1 MNKISTFLTL
11 LLLCLTSNS
20 FVNAQTVGFYAPYED
35 MENECKNSNLY
46 GSYAWFVDNYVK
58 NGKGIV
64 VTPSTLDKIKDLK
77 TLWVAYDEDNLQK
90 GWKYLPTSMTNAD
103 ALTAIKQHVK
113 DGGSLFLSSLA
124 TQLLVGLDR
133 IDATLTP
140 NIFNTSVGKKNFDL
154 WGVNPIMG
162 KAVGDV
168 YDHSDHAIYK
178 GLFTSE
184 YKYPDNTDWN
194 HIFYPLINAAD
205 KADHNCIWDLNGLSD
220 LSDNPNKFVDFQTK
234 TNSVILGTWQHVV
247 DYAVAGVVEFQP
259 TADFKGS
266 ILTNG
271 MAAYDMSL
279 YPDGAQNND
288 YMVNLYKITE
298 NTLEYL
304 NSKADKVSTGI
315 KDITFAGANTSDD
328 AYYTLQ
334 GVKVASPLTAGI
346 YVHNH
351 KKVVVR

>member
-1 MNKISTFLTL
+1 MNQISTFLTL

-35 MENECKNSNLY
+35 MEKCNNSNLY

-58 NGKGIV
+58 DGKGIV
-64 VTPSTLDKIKDLK
+64 VTPSTLNKIKDLK

-90 GWKYLPTSMTNAD
+90 GWEYLPTSMTNAD
-103 ALTAIKQHVK
+103 ALAAIKQHVK

-162 KAVGDV
+162 KAVGEV

-178 GLFTSE
+178 DLFTSE

-194 HIFYPLINAAD
+194 HIFYPLINASD

-259 TADFKGS
+259 TADFKGT

-279 YPDGAQNND
+279 YPGGAQLND

-315 KDITFAGANTSDD
+315 EDITFVGANKSDD

>member
-1 MNKISTFLTL
+1 MNQISTFLTL

-35 MENECKNSNLY
+35 MENDCNNPNLY
-46 GSYAWFVDNYVK
+46 GSYAWFVDNYV
-58 NGKGIV
+58 NEGKGIV
-64 VTPSTLDKIKDLK
+64 VTPSTLSKIKDLK
-77 TLWVAYDEDNLQK
+77 TLWVAYDENNLQK
-90 GWKYLPTSMTNAD
+90 GWEYLPTSMTNAD
-103 ALTAIKQHVK
+103 ALAAIKQHVK
-113 DGGSLFLSSLA
+113 DGGGLFLSSLA

-133 IDATLTP
+133 IDATLAP

-162 KAVGDV
+162 KAVGEV
-168 YDHSDHAIYK
+168 YDHSDHAIYE
-178 GLFTSE
+178 GLFTTE

-220 LSDNPNKFVDFQTK
+220 LSDNPNKFADFQTK
-234 TNSVILGTWQHVV
+234 TTSVILGTWQHVV

-259 TADFKGS
+259 TADFKGT

-315 KDITFAGANTSDD
+315 KDVTFAGANKSDD

-334 GVKVASPLTAGI
+334 GVKVTSLLTAGI

-351 KKVVVR
+351 KKVVVK

>member
-1 MNKISTFLTL
+1 
-11 LLLCLTSNS
+11 
-20 FVNAQTVGFYAPYED
+20 
-35 MENECKNSNLY
+35 
-46 GSYAWFVDNYVK
+46 
-58 NGKGIV
+58 
-64 VTPSTLDKIKDLK
+64 
-77 TLWVAYDEDNLQK
+77 
-90 GWKYLPTSMTNAD
+90 
-103 ALTAIKQHVK
+103 
-113 DGGSLFLSSLA
+113 
-124 TQLLVGLDR
+124 
-133 IDATLTP
+133 
-140 NIFNTSVGKKNFDL
+140 
-154 WGVNPIMG
+154 MG

-259 TADFKGS
+259 TADFKGT

-271 MAAYDMSL
+271 IAAYDMSL

-315 KDITFAGANTSDD
+315 KDVTFVGVNKSDD

>member
-1 MNKISTFLTL
+1 MNQISTFLTL
-11 LLLCLTSNS
+11 FLLCLTSNS

-77 TLWVAYDEDNLQK
+77 TLWVAYDENNLQK

-234 TNSVILGTWQHVV
+234 TNSVILGTW
-247 DYAVAGVVEFQP
+247 
-259 TADFKGS
+259 
-266 ILTNG
+266 
-271 MAAYDMSL
+271 
-279 YPDGAQNND
+279 
-288 YMVNLYKITE
+288 
-298 NTLEYL
+298 
-304 NSKADKVSTGI
+304 
-315 KDITFAGANTSDD
+315 
-328 AYYTLQ
+328 
-334 GVKVASPLTAGI
+334 
-346 YVHNH
+346 
-351 KKVVVR
+351 